1 MLQRYAIEL
10 KWGLVFSLSMVV
22 WMIIERLLGF
32 HGPRIEQHAFF
43 SMTFALI
50 AVAVYVLALQD
61 ARKRRFNEQMNYV
74 QGFSTGLG
82 ITIVVAILSPLVQ
95 LLIHRVISPEFFT
108 NMQVHAVATERMT
121 AEAAAA
127 YFSLAAYIQQ
137 SFVFAL
143 IMGLITSAV
152 VAFFVRSKPTE

>member
-10 KWGLVFSLSMVV
+10 KWGLVFSLSMVA

-32 HGPRIEQHAFF
+32 HGSRIEQHAFF
-43 SMTFALI
+43 TMTFSLI

-61 ARKRRFNEQMNYV
+61 ARKRRFEGSMSYV
-74 QGFSTGLG
+74 QGLSTGLG
-82 ITIVVAILSPLVQ
+82 VTIVVAILSPLVQ
-95 LLIHRVISPEFFT
+95 LIIHRVISPDFFAT
-108 NMQVHAVATERMT
+108 MQSHAVATQKMT

-127 YFSLAAYIQQ
+127 YFNLAAYMQQ

-143 IMGLITSAV
+143 IMGLITSAI
-152 VAFFVRSKPTE
+152 VAFFTRSK